1 MIKYLVVGYNLI
13 ILSIIDRTSEPHLG
27 GVLAHLSLV
36 VHKSLNNLCTEPVSI
51 LSKFFEE
58 DMTNQITWIKG
69 WHLTFALIV
78 VLGLQD
84 FRRNLFWHWINA
96 LVAFLI
102 LSVGMLGIASL
113 QTMSLKSGHTAAM
126 RTVAVM
132 KVEEILESMRS
143 NPTVLLSY
151 AAGTADVGVDNGCS
165 QTTVTAAT
173 CTPAQ
178 MAQDEIFRWKNSL
191 IEALPNN
198 AATTASVVVTP
209 PVPPQTL
216 SLVVV
221 TVNWSER
228 DLDTGNAANM
238 NYSVTVQ
245 M

>member
-1 MIKYLVVGYNLI
+1 M
-13 ILSIIDRTSEPHLG
+13 
-27 GVLAHLSLV
+27 
-36 VHKSLNNLCTEPVSI
+36 NNLHRQQGFS
-51 LSKFFEE
+51 
-58 DMTNQITWIKG
+58 
-69 WHLTFALIV
+69 LIE
-78 VLGLQD
+78 
-84 FRRNLFWHWINA
+84 A

-143 NPTVLLSY
+143 NPEALMSY
-151 AAGTADVGVDNGCS
+151 SAGTADMGVDNGCS
-165 QTTVTAAT
+165 QTTVAAAN

-178 MAQDEIFRWKNSL
+178 MALDELFRWKRSL
-191 IEALPNN
+191 IDALPNN
-198 AATTASVVVTP
+198 AGTTASVIITP
-209 PVPPQTL
+209 AVPPQTL
-216 SLVVV
+216 SQVVV

-238 NYSVTVQ
+238 NYSVAVQ

>member
-1 MIKYLVVGYNLI
+1 MSMNMNTIQRQQGFSLI
-13 ILSIIDRTSEPHLG
+13 E
-27 GVLAHLSLV
+27 
-36 VHKSLNNLCTEPVSI
+36 
-51 LSKFFEE
+51 
-58 DMTNQITWIKG
+58 
-69 WHLTFALIV
+69 
-78 VLGLQD
+78 
-84 FRRNLFWHWINA
+84 A

-126 RTVAVM
+126 RTVAVV

-143 NPTVLLSY
+143 NPGALANY
-151 AAGTADVGVDNGCS
+151 AAGTADMGVDNGCS
-165 QTTVTAAT
+165 QTGVPAAA

-178 MAQDEIFRWKNSL
+178 MAADELFRWKRSL

-198 AATTASVVVTP
+198 AATTASVIITP

-216 SLVVV
+216 TLVVV

-238 NYSVTVQ
+238 NYSVAVQ